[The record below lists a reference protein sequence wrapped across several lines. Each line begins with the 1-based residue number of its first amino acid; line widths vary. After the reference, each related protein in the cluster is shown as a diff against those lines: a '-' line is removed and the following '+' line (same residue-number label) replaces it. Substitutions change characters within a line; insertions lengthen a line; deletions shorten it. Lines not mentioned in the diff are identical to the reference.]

1 MRRAVVVTAAMVGVI
16 AAAGFCLQSRHDA
29 RITARH
35 PPPGRFVDIGDH
47 RLHYQ
52 LHGSGPVTFVLEA
65 GAGEYSGSWGAV
77 DDSLAKFSRVF
88 VYDRAGL
95 GWSEPG
101 PRPRSLS
108 RLASELRAALAAA
121 DVPPP
126 YVFAGHSLGGA
137 IVTRY
142 AMDYPAQVS
151 GLLLIEP
158 SHPDQFARLSYPL
171 AWQRRLATEALRLA
185 PLGLSFL
192 LPESPHPVKNRSGHL
207 RAYGAEL
214 RAFMR
219 TATRAIEFGEIPV
232 TVLSRAPDDR
242 DRERW
247 EAWTALHAE
256 FVDASTSEFSRHAV
270 VRGAGHCIH
279 CDRPAVVIDAALELM
294 DVVTRVRA
302 EAP

>member
-1 MRRAVVVTAAMVGVI
+1 MTAAVVGVI
-16 AAAGFCLQSRHDA
+16 AAAGFCLQERRDA
-29 RITARH
+29 ELAAEN
-35 PPPGRFVDIGDH
+35 PPPGQFVDIGGH
-47 RLHYQ
+47 RLHYR
-52 LHGSGPVTFVLEA
+52 LHGSGPVTFVFEA

-77 DDSLAKFSRVF
+77 EDSLAEFSRVF

-101 PRPRSLS
+101 PRPRSLT

-142 AMDYPAQVS
+142 AMDYPSQVS

-158 SHPDQFARLSYPL
+158 SHPDQFAGLSYPP

-192 LPESPHPVKNRSGHL
+192 LPESPHPVKSRSGHL
-207 RAYGAEL
+207 QTYGAEL

-219 TATRAIEFGEIPV
+219 AAPRPIEFGEIPV
-232 TVLSRAPDDR
+232 TVLSRAPGER
-242 DRERW
+242 SQERW

-256 FVDASTSEFSRHAV
+256 FVDASTSEFSRHVV
-270 VRGAGHCIH
+270 VRGAGHYIH
-279 CDRPAVVIDAALELM
+279 RDRPAAVIEAALELL
-294 DVVTRVRA
+294 DVVTRTRA